1 MPATTR
7 LAGPRPGAPISAYSI
22 KRALRATLAAADQ
35 IDDWIRRHVIDRP
48 PDPQTTGFSTDHPR
62 PAPRQAPTPRPPVSP
77 VSVFH
82 PVRRPRTNPPPSGMV
97 VLVRDRKVWLSAIGR
112 TLKAQ
117 YDVVATPMPRRLALL
132 VERLEAQE
140 RPRMG

>member
-1 MPATTR
+1 MPTTTR
-7 LAGPRPGAPISAYSI
+7 LAGPRPGAPISAHSI

-48 PDPQTTGFSTDHPR
+48 PDPHTTGFSTDHPR
-62 PAPRQAPTPRPPVSP
+62 TAERRAPTPPRPVSP
-77 VSVFH
+77 VSVFR
-82 PVRRPRTNPPPSGMV
+82 PVPRPRMAPAPRGIA
-97 VLVRDRKVWLSAIGR
+97 VLIRDRNIWLSAIGR

-117 YDVVATPMPRRLALL
+117 YDAVATPMPQRLAVL
-132 VERLEAQE
+132 VEQLETQE